1 MRKPA
6 MTLAALAI
14 SSVCTLA
21 QVVGTAG
28 AGAGSGANHPANAAE
43 QNTAESTA
51 PGGGA
56 VTIQRQIGTLPR
68 VTTAPAL
75 GRVGQLSI
83 GVSLPAPNLPLV
95 RNSPAAIRTPG
106 MTSPSTTFAPGVITF
121 RRP

>member
-14 SSVCTLA
+14 SSACALA

-28 AGAGSGANHPANAAE
+28 AGAGSGANHPASAAE
-43 QNTAESTA
+43 QGTAESTA

-56 VTIQRQIGTLPR
+56 VTMQRQIGTLPR

-95 RNSPAAIRTPG
+95 RNSPATIRTPG
-106 MTSPSTTFAPGVITF
+106 MTSPSTTFAPGVIILP
-121 RRP
+121 RP